1 MRIDCP
7 NCGKSIVL
15 ESNVYDSIA
24 NEVRNEQFDIEL
36 EKRAASLLHQKESEV
51 ALAVTKAEN
60 LKEKEIAE
68 LKAKLSGANAALAA
82 QEEKSRA
89 ELRIALAQKENKIT
103 ELEGK
108 LLSSQKDSELAVKSA
123 LQEKAGEIIRLK
135 SDLEIAE
142 AKSKNSE
149 AILKEQFAGIIK
161 AKDEE
166 IAFYKDFKAKEST
179 KQIGEDLEQFC
190 LTEFNKNRAIGFQN
204 AYFEKDNKVSS
215 SGSKG
220 DFIFRESSP
229 DGVEFI
235 SIMFEMKNEADRTAT
250 KSRNEDF
257 FKELDK
263 DRNEK
268 KCEYAVLVSMLESQN
283 DFYNTGIV
291 DVSYKY
297 PKMYVIRPQFFIP
310 VITFLRNAALNT
322 LEAKRELKAMQVQNM
337 DITHFEE
344 DLNKFKEGFG
354 RNYSLASRKFMSA
367 IDDID
372 KAIANLQK
380 MKEDLLGS
388 ENNYRLANSKLEDLS
403 VKKLTRNNPTMKKK
417 FDELER

>member
-68 LKAKLSGANAALAA
+68 LKAKLFAANSALASK
-82 QEEKSRA
+82 EEQAKS
-89 ELRIALAQKENKIT
+89 ELKLALAQKENKIT

-142 AKSKNSE
+142 AKSKNNE

-220 DFIFRESSP
+220 DFIFRESSA

-344 DLNKFKEGFG
+344 DLNKFKEGFS
-354 RNYSLASRKFMSA
+354 RNYNLASRKFMSA

>member
-68 LKAKLSGANAALAA
+68 LKAKLFAANSALASK
-82 QEEKSRA
+82 EEQAKS
-89 ELRIALAQKENKIT
+89 ELKLALAQKENKIT

-235 SIMFEMKNEADRTAT
+235 SIMFEMKNEADRTAA

-403 VKKLTRNNPTMKKK
+403 VKKLTKNNPTMKKK

>member
-68 LKAKLSGANAALAA
+68 LKAKLSAATSALASK
-82 QEEKSRA
+82 EEQAKS
-89 ELRIALAQKENKIT
+89 ELKLALAQKENKIT

-135 SDLEIAE
+135 SSLEIAE

-322 LEAKRELKAMQVQNM
+322 LEAKREVKAMQVQNM

-417 FDELER
+417 FDELGK